1 MAAAMPAIASS
12 FPRHRLTRPRR
23 TLAWLGGWLLCA
35 AVAQTGVE
43 RHGESGNETVLAWR
57 RMLEEARPLAVDDK
71 LQAVNQFF
79 NRRLRFTS
87 DQEAWGMP
95 DYWATPL
102 EFMRQSQ
109 GDCEDFAIA
118 KYVSL
123 RMLGLPAEQ
132 LRLVYVRARFGSAAS
147 GNSEA
152 HMVLGYYAD
161 LAGDP
166 LILDSLV
173 NGIRPAA
180 SRPDL
185 SPVFSF
191 NAQGLWMP
199 GSAKPAATDPTA
211 RLSRWRDMLDRM
223 RAEGL
228 QL

>member
-1 MAAAMPAIASS
+1 MRAITFIFPSRQPAA
-12 FPRHRLTRPRR
+12 PRR
-23 TLAWLGGWLLCA
+23 ALAWLGALLLCA
-35 AVAQTGVE
+35 AIAQTGLE
-43 RHGESGNETVLAWR
+43 RYGESGSETVTAWR
-57 RMLEEARPLAVDDK
+57 RLLDESRPLAVDDK

-79 NRRLRFTS
+79 NRRMRFTT
-87 DQEAWGMP
+87 DQATWGVP

-102 EFMRQSQ
+102 EFMRQAQ

-123 RMLGLPAEQ
+123 LMLGVPSEK
-132 LRLVYVRARFGSAAS
+132 LRLVYVRARFGSS
-147 GNSEA
+147 TSTNSEA

-161 LAGDP
+161 PAGEP
-166 LILDSLV
+166 LILDNLV

-185 SPVFSF
+185 TPVFSF
-191 NAQGLWMP
+191 NTQGLWVP
-199 GSAKPAATDPTA
+199 GSTKPAASDPTA

-223 RAEGL
+223 RAEGI